1 MEAAVEMYERGFRVA
16 AFEKT
21 LEDVFD
27 VGA

>member
-1 MEAAVEMYERGFRVA
+1 MEVAVEMYERGFRVA
-16 AFEKT
+16 EFERI